1 MLTLEITEMLNG
13 AIPAV
18 AGVRCCWC
26 NAWMQPRSA
35 GEPCVVCLEKLRHQ
49 ERLEE
54 AACDYAA
61 THGRGRDY
69 ILMQDGGID

>member
-13 AIPAV
+13 TIPATD
-18 AGVRCCWC
+18 AIRCGWC
-26 NAWMQPRSA
+26 NDWMKPRSA
-35 GEPCVVCLEKLRHQ
+35 GEPCLSCQEELRHQ
-49 ERLEE
+49 ELLEE